1 MLLSRESLMTANH
14 KLLRGFYMLEMTWP
28 WLRKLSTFERGSWP
42 RFYSRSPQINLS
54 SLVI

>member
-28 WLRKLSTFERGSWP
+28 WLRNLSTFERGSWP

-54 SLVI
+54 SLV